1 MHNDEYE
8 IRQMPLD
15 DPATERQ
22 VDELR
27 IHKVDEQN
35 ALIVGD
41 SMAHVYQVDSY
52 MIRRVQI
59 ETRPV
64 YRPPRRENKWYI
76 TQREWKSIWRNF
88 KVWRWE
94 TRERRSRTRREGTRM
109 ILDGKKIAAEIRAEL
124 REQVQALTQAGQR
137 APKLAV
143 VIVGNNPASETY
155 VANKIKACQEVG
167 IEAQRIAYATTIME
181 QTLLS
186 EVHRLNSDSSVDGF
200 IVQLPLPDHINE
212 STILSAID
220 YRKDVDGLTPE
231 SMGRA
236 IQGLDAF
243 ISATPKGIREL
254 LARYQITT
262 EGKHVVVIGRS
273 NIVGKPMAMLLM
285 QRPYLSLPNMS
296 ASSLGD
302 ATVTVCHSKT
312 RDLAAICRTADII
325 IVAAGSPKLLTAN
338 MVKDGAVVIDVGI
351 NRVDDLTSPRGY
363 RLVGDV
369 DFDNVAP
376 KASFITPVPG
386 GVGPM
391 TIVSLLQNT
400 LQAYNEHS
408 R

>member
-1 MHNDEYE
+1 
-8 IRQMPLD
+8 
-15 DPATERQ
+15 
-22 VDELR
+22 
-27 IHKVDEQN
+27 
-35 ALIVGD
+35 
-41 SMAHVYQVDSY
+41 
-52 MIRRVQI
+52 
-59 ETRPV
+59 
-64 YRPPRRENKWYI
+64 
-76 TQREWKSIWRNF
+76 
-88 KVWRWE
+88 
-94 TRERRSRTRREGTRM
+94 M

-167 IEAQRIAYATTIME
+167 IEAQRIAYATTITE